1 MKKNIALCGFAFL
14 LVFLLF
20 GCSDND
26 ESSIKAEKEDF
37 ENVYYE
43 SGRYKISLQDNI
55 LMIVG
60 TFDPLDKKY
69 TFDNILFSDGAKS
82 GDHIEKE
89 YKNVKVKTEGSTYY
103 ITATDLNLKLE
114 KFAEHIITDE
124 DGNEFIKK
132 KIVH

>member
-1 MKKNIALCGFAFL
+1 MKKIIAFCGFTFL
-14 LVFLLF
+14 LGLLLL

-26 ESSIKAEKEDF
+26 ESLKAKKEDF
-37 ENVYYE
+37 EDVYYE
-43 SGRYKISLQDNI
+43 SGRYKISLQEDI

-60 TFDPLDKKY
+60 TYDSLDKKY
-69 TFDNILFSDGAKS
+69 TLDNILFSGGAKS

-89 YKNVKVKTEGSTYY
+89 YKDVKVITEGDTYY
-103 ITATDLNLKLE
+103 ITAEDLDLKLE
-114 KFAEHIITDE
+114 KFAEHIIRDE